1 MLNIWKDIAQLFTYW
16 YPLYYDQK
24 LHDCKD
30 SKDPNAFGKK
40 KEDKQVKNATEP
52 EEPPEETESTEP
64 KEESGWLSK
73 MGTDKADK
81 RNES

>member
-1 MLNIWKDIAQLFTYW
+1 MTALFTTGMVITSKIA
-16 YPLYYDQK
+16 DAK
-24 LHDCKD
+24 K
-30 SKDPNAFGKK
+30 KDPNAFGKK

>member
-1 MLNIWKDIAQLFTYW
+1 MVKSNLKI
-16 YPLYYDQK
+16 
-24 LHDCKD
+24 
-30 SKDPNAFGKK
+30 SKY
-40 KEDKQVKNATEP
+40 QNATEP